1 MQAEE
6 LYYLLKPFC
15 ELGKVDGRT
24 TAQKIFY
31 LLQSN
36 GYPTRLDYFLHY
48 YGPYSEDLTSFLR
61 FASASE
67 PSLLEEKQVV
77 VGPDAVRFDYRATD
91 DATKLIQ
98 ALEAEIMADEQK
110 QTVARFCDVARHLKS
125 QSAVRLELA
134 ATILYFEKELAC
146 NRSQASEK
154 TRAMKPRKADADSM
168 EAAGDLLTEIA
179 QQAA

>member
-15 ELGKVDGRT
+15 ELGEVEGRT

-31 LLQSN
+31 LLQSH

-67 PSLLEEKQVV
+67 PSLLEEQQVD
-77 VGPDAVRFDYRATD
+77 VGPDAVRFDYRPTD
-91 DATKLIQ
+91 DATELIQ
-98 ALEAEIMADEQK
+98 ALETKIITDEQK
-110 QTVARFCDVARHLKS
+110 QTVARFCEVARHLKS

-134 ATILYFEKELAC
+134 ATILYFEKERGY
-146 NRSQASEK
+146 NRLQASKK
-154 TRAMKPRKADADSM
+154 TQAMKPRKADADSM
-168 EAAGDLLTEIA
+168 QAAGDLLTEIA
-179 QQAA
+179 HQAA

>member
-15 ELGKVDGRT
+15 ELGKVEGRT

-31 LLQSN
+31 LLQSH
-36 GYPTRLDYFLHY
+36 GYPIRLDYFLHY

-77 VGPDAVRFDYRATD
+77 VGPDAVRFDYRPTD
-91 DATKLIQ
+91 DATELIQ
-98 ALEAEIMADEQK
+98 ALETKIITDEQK
-110 QTVARFCDVARHLKS
+110 QTVARFCKVAKHLNS
-125 QSAVRLELA
+125 QPAVRLEVA
-134 ATILYFEKELAC
+134 ATILYFEKEC
-146 NRSQASEK
+146 GCSRSQAFGK
-154 TRAMKPRKADADSM
+154 TKAMKPRKASH
-168 EAAGDLLTEIA
+168 ESVKAAGDLLTEIA